1 MKQFE
6 VIYLQVKNNKEP
18 LFEWLKTLDTI
29 TRKRILQRL
38 LRLTEGNF
46 GDYKK
51 IDDDISEIRFMHG
64 SGYRIYFTEINEIIL
79 LLINGGDKSTQVKD
93 IKKAKEL
100 LEQWRIEND

>member
-6 VIYLQVKNNKEP
+6 VIYLQLENNKEP
-18 LFEWLKTLDTI
+18 LAKWLKTLDNI

-51 IDDDISEIRFMHG
+51 IDEDISEIKFTFG
-64 SGYRIYFTEINEIIL
+64 SGYRIYFTEINDMIL
-79 LLINGGDKSTQVKD
+79 LLINSGDKSTQQKD
-93 IKKAKEL
+93 IRKAKEL
-100 LEQWRIEND
+100 LEQWRAEND